1 MTEKLELDRRSF
13 LKASLIAGG
22 TLLLG
27 FNLPTKSR
35 AEERFNAAADLQT
48 EFQPNAFLKI
58 AKDGKVTVVVGQ
70 AEMGQG
76 VLTSLPMIVAEE
88 LEVDWKN
95 VAFEQG
101 PADKAFINST
111 IGSQVTGGSSS
122 VKAFFEPLRKS
133 AASVREMLISA
144 AAQTWNVS
152 ADTCRAES
160 GKVIHTASKRT
171 IAYGELLEK
180 AAKITPNANPKL
192 KDAKDFKII
201 GKKMPRL
208 DTPSKVNGSGVFGID
223 VKVEGML
230 TATILRCPVFEGK
243 VKSVDDS
250 AAKAVKG
257 VRAVV
262 PLEYGVGVIADN
274 YWSAKKG
281 RDKLKVEWDDG
292 KFANV
297 SSEAIYKTY
306 MDAANNEKG
315 LSAKK
320 VGDVSSV
327 KSTATKTVEAIYFA
341 PYLSHATMEPMNFTA
356 DVRADKCELWGGV
369 QGQLIIQKVVAQT
382 LGLAPEKVK
391 VNTTLLGGGF
401 GRRIGLDYVMDAVL
415 LSKAVG
421 KPVKV
426 VWTRED
432 DMQHDFYRPAT
443 YNKMSA
449 GIDANGKPVFW
460 EHRIV
465 NPSIMAP
472 LAPVIFGFEL
482 PPTQVDDSSV
492 EGASNLPY
500 DIPNLQVDWIRKDT
514 GIPVGF
520 WRSVGSSHTGFSTEC
535 FIDEVAFTAKKDP
548 FEFRRT
554 LLEKQPRHKATLE
567 LAATKAGWGKALPKG
582 VFQGIAVCES
592 FGSYVAQVAEV
603 SIGTDGNVKVHRVVC
618 AIDCGQVVNP
628 DTVVAQMEGSII
640 FGLTAALYGEITIKD
655 GRVQQRNF
663 YDYKMLRMNETP
675 KIEVYIVP
683 SIEKHGGVGEPGT
696 PPIAPAVVN
705 AIFAATG
712 KRIRSLP
719 IKTDELK
726 KA

>member
-1 MTEKLELDRRSF
+1 
-13 LKASLIAGG
+13 
-22 TLLLG
+22 
-27 FNLPTKSR
+27 
-35 AEERFNAAADLQT
+35 
-48 EFQPNAFLKI
+48 
-58 AKDGKVTVVVGQ
+58 
-70 AEMGQG
+70 
-76 VLTSLPMIVAEE
+76 
-88 LEVDWKN
+88 
-95 VAFEQG
+95 
-101 PADKAFINST
+101 
-111 IGSQVTGGSSS
+111 
-122 VKAFFEPLRKS
+122 
-133 AASVREMLISA
+133 
-144 AAQTWNVS
+144 
-152 ADTCRAES
+152 
-160 GKVIHTASKRT
+160 
-171 IAYGELLEK
+171 
-180 AAKITPNANPKL
+180 
-192 KDAKDFKII
+192 
-201 GKKMPRL
+201 
-208 DTPSKVNGSGVFGID
+208 
-223 VKVEGML
+223 
-230 TATILRCPVFEGK
+230 
-243 VKSVDDS
+243 
-250 AAKAVKG
+250 
-257 VRAVV
+257 
-262 PLEYGVGVIADN
+262 
-274 YWSAKKG
+274 
-281 RDKLKVEWDDG
+281 
-292 KFANV
+292 
-297 SSEAIYKTY
+297 
-306 MDAANNEKG
+306 
-315 LSAKK
+315 
-320 VGDVSSV
+320 
-327 KSTATKTVEAIYFA
+327 
-341 PYLSHATMEPMNFTA
+341 
-356 DVRADKCELWGGV
+356 
-369 QGQLIIQKVVAQT
+369 
-382 LGLAPEKVK
+382 VK